1 MSWMFPI
8 TNGPLFYHLA
18 GQAASRCCQN
28 RYSTLVS
35 FCLFSD
41 MNYFWVKFIVFL
53 CFFFFFFWLHRM
65 QDIRSPT
72 RDRTHAPF
80 SGSTGFLTTGLPGT
94 PCSFSFFKN
103 LSQNCNILRG
113 KKKGNCWHLVW
124 AMLAHKLPHSSS
136 HTSSDFIHQPHSS
149 SLARLKGASE
159 LFPTQSF
166 RQLLILAIN

>member
-1 MSWMFPI
+1 MKMSWMFPI

-113 KKKGNCWHLVW
+113 KKK
-124 AMLAHKLPHSSS
+124 
-136 HTSSDFIHQPHSS
+136 
-149 SLARLKGASE
+149 
-159 LFPTQSF
+159 
-166 RQLLILAIN
+166 RQLLTLSVGHVSTQTATQLLPHFIRLHSSTTLLFPSKAERSFRTLPNTKL